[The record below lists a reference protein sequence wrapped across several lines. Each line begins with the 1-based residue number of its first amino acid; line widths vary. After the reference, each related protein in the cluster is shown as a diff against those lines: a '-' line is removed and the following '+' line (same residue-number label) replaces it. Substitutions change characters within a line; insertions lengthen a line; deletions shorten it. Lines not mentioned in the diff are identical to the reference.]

1 MKTKLLA
8 IVALFLAVALF
19 SACKKED
26 SDTFKVKISGRW
38 KVNKI
43 EKKTYDANGTTV
55 ASSSTTPYT
64 DTDYIDFKNN
74 ENDELE
80 INLGSGNRVMGNYV
94 VLMGQSFNISLSDKL
109 LYCNADMLNETT
121 FQFTATVDKSSP
133 KVTETYYLKR

>member
-8 IVALFLAVALF
+8 IIALFLASALF
-19 SACKKED
+19 TACKKED
-26 SDTFKVKISGRW
+26 SDTFKAKISGRW

-55 ASSSTTPYT
+55 ATTVTNSYT

-94 VLMGQSFNISLSDKL
+94 VIMGQQFNISLSDKL
-109 LYCNADMLNETT
+109 LYCNTDLLNETT
-121 FQFTATVDKSSP
+121 FQFTGSVDKSSP